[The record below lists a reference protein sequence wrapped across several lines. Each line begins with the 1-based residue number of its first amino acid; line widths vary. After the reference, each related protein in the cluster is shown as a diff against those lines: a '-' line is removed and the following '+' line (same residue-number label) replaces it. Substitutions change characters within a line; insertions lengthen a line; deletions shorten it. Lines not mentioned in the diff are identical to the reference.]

1 MIRIA
6 IDGPGGAGK
15 SSLAKAVAK
24 RLGIIYVDTG
34 ALYRTIGV
42 YMLKNNISTSDEE
55 GVSRALSNVNLEL
68 KFVDEKQ
75 VILLNGEPV
84 GDEIRT
90 PEASMAASAVSAM
103 GKVREFLLMTQRNIA
118 ENNSVIMDG
127 RDIGTVILP
136 YAEVKIFLTAS
147 PEARAKRRFEE
158 LVAKGIET
166 TYEKVYE
173 EMAERDKNDSTRAIA
188 PCVPAEDAIMLDNSN
203 LTAEGTVDAVIDIIE
218 KVKKARSKKWNGFYA
233 VCRAIISFFSRIFI
247 RVRFMGK
254 ENIPKEGS
262 IVLCSNHIGIKD
274 VFLIG
279 ISYPRQLFFLSKKE
293 WFSIPVVSSVM
304 RAWGAVPLDRAGRDV
319 GALKNA
325 IKIAKEGKTLAI
337 FPQGHRCPGI
347 NPAETS
353 VKSGAAL
360 IAYHSHADVLPVC
373 IKTKDVKYKFMR
385 KIEVIYGK
393 PIKYSELGFEKG
405 TIGEFKDAT
414 AKIFNEVCKLGGYT
428 ALPEAD
434 GNPENG
440 EAK

>member
-15 SSLAKAVAK
+15 SSLAKEVAK
-24 RLGIIYVDTG
+24 RLQIVYVDTG

-42 YMLKNNISTSDEE
+42 YMLSSGIDPKDEE
-55 GVSRALSNVNLEL
+55 AVKPNLKDISLEL
-68 KFVDEKQ
+68 KFIDGNQ
-75 VILLNGEPV
+75 VILINGRIV

-90 PEASMAASAVSAM
+90 PEASMAASAVSAH
-103 GKVREFLLMTQRNIA
+103 GSVREFLLMTQRSIA
-118 ENNSVIMDG
+118 ETNSVIMDG

-147 PEARAKRRFEE
+147 PEARARRRFEE
-158 LVAKGIET
+158 LKTKGIET
-166 TYEKVYE
+166 TYEQVFS

-188 PCVPAEDAIMLDNSN
+188 PCVPADDAIMLDNSE
-203 LTAEGTVDAVIDIIE
+203 LDVEGTIDAVIKIING
-218 KVKKARSKKWNGFYA
+218 VKKKRAKKWNPFYA
-233 VCRAIISFFSRIFI
+233 TCRFFINIFMHLFV
-247 RVRFMGK
+247 RVRAVGK
-254 ENIPKEGS
+254 ENIPKDGS
-262 IVLCSNHIGIKD
+262 LVLCANHIGIKD

-293 WFSIPVVSSVM
+293 WFSVPVMSSIM
-304 RAWGAVPLDRAGRDV
+304 RAWGAIPLDRGGRDV

-325 IKIAKEGKTLAI
+325 VAVAKEGKTIAL
-337 FPQGHRCPGI
+337 FPQGHRMPGI
-347 NPAETS
+347 NPKDTP

-360 IAYHSHADVLPVC
+360 IAYHAHADVLPVC

-405 TIGEFKDAT
+405 SIGEFKDAT
-414 AKIFNEVCKLGGYT
+414 AKIFDEVCKLGGYVDT
-428 ALPEAD
+428 KTEGQESG
-434 GNPENG
+434 GN
-440 EAK
+440 